1 MEKNRNPVWSL
12 KSPGLLLTG
21 PLLKVA
27 ILSKKTKKYLKK
39 HSKKSIQE
47 FKKKIETKKQ
57 KNTITK
63 KMKSFFSKKS
73 LK

>member
-57 KNTITK
+57 KKHNHK
-63 KMKSFFSKKS
+63 KNEKFFFLKKV
-73 LK
+73 